1 MPGTNRPIVGIT
13 MGDAAGIG
21 PEIIAKA
28 LEAPETVRDLNAL
41 VIGDAGIMRKA
52 IELVAA
58 SMRINVCLSA
68 GEADFSTGV
77 MNVIDLAN
85 LPEDAFGR
93 GVVDPA
99 IGRAA
104 VQYTE
109 RAVEM
114 ALAGEIDAIVSAPMN
129 KEAMHRAGYDFSGG
143 TELLGHLTNCNR
155 FTMVLMV
162 GPMRLFYVSNHVSM
176 REALESIKKEVILDR
191 LRQVNEA
198 LAEFGIREGRIAV
211 AAFNPHGGEGGAM
224 GREEIDEIAPAIE
237 AAQGEAIGAHGPYPA
252 DTIFVRG
259 KKGEFDAILAMYHDQ
274 GNIAAKLMG
283 FGAGVTVV
291 AGLPII
297 RTSVAHGTAFDIAGR
312 GIASA
317 QTLIAAI
324 QTAGEV
330 ARERGRVH

>member
-1 MPGTNRPIVGIT
+1 MPLRNRPIVGIT

-21 PEIIAKA
+21 PEIIAQA
-28 LEAPETVRDLNAL
+28 LEAAETVRDLDAL

-52 IELVAA
+52 IELVRADI
-58 SMRINVCLSA
+58 RLNICPSA
-68 GEADFSTGV
+68 GKAVFSTGV

-93 GVVDPA
+93 GEVDPA
-99 IGRAA
+99 VGRAA
-104 VQYTE
+104 VEYTE

-143 TELLGHLTNCNR
+143 TELLGHLTKCKR
-155 FTMVLMV
+155 YTMVLMV
-162 GPMRLFYVSNHVSM
+162 GPIRLFYVTNHVSM
-176 REALESIKKEVILDR
+176 REALESIRKELILDR

-198 LAEFGIREGRIAV
+198 LVEFGIEEGRIAV
-211 AAFNPHGGEGGAM
+211 AALNPHGGEGGAM
-224 GREEIDEIAPAIE
+224 GREEIEEIAPALQ
-237 AAQGEAIGAHGPYPA
+237 AARSEGIDARGPYPA
-252 DTIFVRG
+252 DTVFVRG

-274 GNIAAKLMG
+274 GNIAAKLMD

-312 GIASA
+312 GIASPE
-317 QTLIAAI
+317 TLIAAI
-324 QTAGEV
+324 KTAGEI
-330 ARERGRVH
+330 ARKRGRVH